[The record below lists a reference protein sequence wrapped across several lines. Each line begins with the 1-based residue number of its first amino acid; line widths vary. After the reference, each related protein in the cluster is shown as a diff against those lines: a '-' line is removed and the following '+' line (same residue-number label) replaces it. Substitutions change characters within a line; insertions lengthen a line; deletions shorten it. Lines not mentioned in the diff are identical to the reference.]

1 MSTSNL
7 PAQGPELA
15 PTLGTIA
22 AGEIDHLW
30 RMLHGRGE
38 AIAAMAA
45 LAREPFVGEL
55 AEFPLA
61 IRAQGPA
68 RLALATNTLDDL
80 LAITA
85 PGLAALE
92 CIAARGQDT
101 TAPALALWREFHAAR
116 TALMSL
122 AFAGRQQG

>member
-1 MSTSNL
+1 MAASNL

-15 PTLGTIA
+15 PTPGTVA

-61 IRAQGPA
+61 IRAQGA
-68 RLALATNTLDDL
+68 TRLALATATLDDL

-92 CIAARGQDT
+92 RSEERRVGKECVSTCRSRWS
-101 TAPALALWREFHAAR
+101 PYH
-116 TALMSL
+116 
-122 AFAGRQQG
+122 